1 MEREKQM
8 PMLKLMLASMVMV
21 PMGLVLYLPHPLSA
35 AVFLS
40 GLVTRFPLIDPGRL
54 QRLFA
59 RL

>member
-1 MEREKQM
+1 
-8 PMLKLMLASMVMV
+8 MLASMVMV
-21 PMGLVLYLPHPLSA
+21 PMGLVLFLPHLLSA

-40 GLVTRFPLIDPGRL
+40 GLVTRFPLTDQGRL